1 VSNSWR
7 KQFNTRGIIL
17 ARTDYAEAD
26 RILTFLTP
34 GRGKLKAIAKGVR
47 KSKSKLAGGIEL
59 FCVSDLTVIIGRRE
73 IGTLI
78 STRLFKNYSNIVKDL
93 DRTGTGYE
101 LIRMINKSTEDGSEE
116 TYFNLLNSAFMA
128 LDDTELDPQV
138 TSLWFG
144 MQLLKLAGHAPNLHT
159 DSHGTKLKPSG
170 TYDFHMDRMQ
180 FTPEPAQ
187 QGAYNAN
194 HIKFMRL
201 GFAAAK
207 PQIIH
212 RVNDAI
218 GLAAACAPIIRTM
231 LRTHVRI

>member
-1 VSNSWR
+1 MSINRGNSL
-7 KQFNTRGIIL
+7 NTKGIIL
-17 ARTDYAEAD
+17 ARTDYGEAD

-34 GRGKLKAIAKGVR
+34 SHGKLKVIAKGVR

-59 FCVSDLTVIIGRRE
+59 FCVSDLTVIIGRGE

-78 STRLFKNYSNIVKDL
+78 STQLFKNYSNIVKDL
-93 DRTGTGYE
+93 DRTGAGYE
-101 LIRMINKSTEDGSEE
+101 FIRMISKSTEDGSEE

-128 LDDTELDPQV
+128 LDDTDLDPQV

-159 DSHGTKLKPSG
+159 DSHGAKLEPAG

-180 FTPEPAQ
+180 FTPELSAR
-187 QGAYNAN
+187 GAFSAN

-207 PQIIH
+207 PQILHQVQGVQAMVGITGPL
-212 RVNDAI
+212 VQ
-218 GLAAACAPIIRTM
+218 TM
-231 LRTHVRI
+231 LKSFVRI

>member
-1 VSNSWR
+1 M
-7 KQFNTRGIIL
+7 KQYTTKGIVL

-34 GRGKLKAIAKGVR
+34 SHGKVKAIAKGVR

-59 FCVSDLTVIIGRRE
+59 FCVSDLTVIKGRSD

-93 DRTGTGYE
+93 DRTNTGYE
-101 LIRMINKSTEDGSEE
+101 FIRMINKSTEDGSEE
-116 TYFNLLNSAFMA
+116 AYFNLLRSAFMA
-128 LDDTELDPQV
+128 LDDKQLDHKI
-138 TSLWFG
+138 TSLWFS

-159 DSHGTKLKPSG
+159 DSHGSKLKPSG

-180 FTPEPAQ
+180 FTPDLSE
-187 QGAYNAN
+187 QGAFNAN
-194 HIKFMRL
+194 HIKFLRL

-207 PQIIH
+207 PQALDRIQG
-212 RVNDAI
+212 VQTMV
-218 GLAAACAPIIRTM
+218 GTTAPLVHTM
-231 LRTHVRI
+231 LKSFVRV

>member
-1 VSNSWR
+1 MT
-7 KQFNTRGIIL
+7 QYTTQGIIL

-26 RILTFLTP
+26 RIITFLTP
-34 GRGKLKAIAKGVR
+34 SHGKLKAIAKAVR

-59 FCVSDLTVIIGRRE
+59 FCVSDLTVITGRGE

-93 DRTGTGYE
+93 DRTGAGYE

-116 TYFNLLNSAFMA
+116 IYFNLLNSAFVA
-128 LDDTELDPQV
+128 LNDTELDSQI

-144 MQLLKLAGHAPNLHT
+144 MQLLKLAGHTPNLHT
-159 DSHGTKLKPSG
+159 DSHGAKLKPSG
-170 TYDFHMDRMQ
+170 TYDFHIDRMQ
-180 FTPEPAQ
+180 FTPEPAHR
-187 QGAYNAN
+187 GAFSAN

-207 PQIIH
+207 PQILH
-212 RVNDAI
+212 RVRGVQVMVDAT
-218 GLAAACAPIIRTM
+218 GPLVQTM
-231 LRTHVRI
+231 LKSFVRI